1 METEEQSSGIIS
13 STSKTT
19 HSSSCSYSSNWTI
32 IHGSFEKSLTFETS
46 DSPIDDSDDAD
57 SNRKSPLV
65 LKPSSPESG
74 PCEIKLSFSQK
85 HEIRQVYVRST
96 ARIYEIYYARAL
108 QSSNEYL
115 CSVRCSIVAR
125 GDELLRES
133 DNEEAVPT
141 HTKVSDGESSEKKST
156 SENSIGTNED
166 DWVEVNPDSPPLD
179 NENISLPR
187 DTTANRRSPQ
197 DFYEATAE
205 ISDADP
211 CISLVLRLLSL
222 ENKGCIYVD
231 EVYVY
236 ADPVE
241 SSNLENQAVQ
251 RLQVG
256 NSAGSSLMAM
266 FVPTLLHM
274 TRSGVGQS
282 QDKHNSTTL
291 AERKQT
297 DKGPRKTES
306 TGYLNVIQRNEKIK
320 LPDWQDV
327 KLQEVS
333 EVSAEASE
341 FQIPA
346 PVSDK
351 KREYNSVASDDSHL
365 GRVME
370 QLISRVRRIEDIC
383 LRFEANMLKPINSME
398 ARLQRVEDQLEVFV
412 KNTQYSGFPSCVRFS
427 APAFSSLD
435 SSSSSFY
442 NDGSAN
448 PRAQSEMEKQDAP
461 IDDVSNSSEDISKSV
476 RAPKFLPSLVVTAPE
491 FSCGEEDEENVV
503 VPPKDPPLEKPK
515 QTLSIDDALAAA
527 LVGFSTMTISEPLKP
542 SESASKSTNEE
553 NVDESFKY
561 TESPTVTAP
570 ESTNEES
577 ANDKPSKYTQS
588 LKVTAP
594 DFSSEDNVYDDKVV
608 SPKIENGNLVVL
620 SDSFATNGDERTP
633 DSVSASSNTSS
644 ATQVANSVQFK
655 ETSEGGDG
663 LDKFCEEQ
671 SDGNFLGTTISFPS
685 ARSRDELTTDD
696 CQAADESSNR
706 ASKVPILDRFKILR
720 QLLNNQT
727 KHSADT
733 TKEAS
738 GASGRDVEKGSD
750 KDLLVEVPK
759 SSYASVLDFEAPILE
774 VKFALRENSSS
785 DLPLE
790 ALLTDTEIELET
802 SLVQKSGDGVITTE
816 LNDLVSVQDEERKTM
831 RTNNHLLVDLE
842 SYDAPVISEIAV
854 GLQDPLTSIKQEIV
868 ASLI

>member
-1 METEEQSSGIIS
+1 M
-13 STSKTT
+13 
-19 HSSSCSYSSNWTI
+19 
-32 IHGSFEKSLTFETS
+32 
-46 DSPIDDSDDAD
+46 
-57 SNRKSPLV
+57 
-65 LKPSSPESG
+65 
-74 PCEIKLSFSQK
+74 
-85 HEIRQVYVRST
+85 
-96 ARIYEIYYARAL
+96 
-108 QSSNEYL
+108 
-115 CSVRCSIVAR
+115 
-125 GDELLRES
+125 
-133 DNEEAVPT
+133 
-141 HTKVSDGESSEKKST
+141 
-156 SENSIGTNED
+156 
-166 DWVEVNPDSPPLD
+166 
-179 NENISLPR
+179 
-187 DTTANRRSPQ
+187 Q

-205 ISDADP
+205 ISDADS
-211 CISLVLRLLSL
+211 CISLVLRFLSL
-222 ENKGCIYVD
+222 ENKGCVYVD

-241 SSNLENQAVQ
+241 SSDLENQAVQ

-274 TRSGVGQS
+274 TRSGIGQS
-282 QDKHNSTTL
+282 QDKHNSNTM
-291 AERKQT
+291 AEREQT
-297 DKGPRKTES
+297 DKGPRKTDS
-306 TGYLNVIQRNEKIK
+306 TGYLNVIQRNEKSK

-327 KLQEVS
+327 KLQEVNG
-333 EVSAEASE
+333 VSAEASQ

-351 KREYNSVASDDSHL
+351 ERQYNSVASDDSHL

-370 QLISRVRRIEDIC
+370 QLISRVSRIEDIC

-448 PRAQSEMEKQDAP
+448 PHAQSEMEKQDAP
-461 IDDVSNSSEDISKSV
+461 IDDISKSSDDNSKSV
-476 RAPKFLPSLVVTAPE
+476 RAPKFLPSLVITAPE
-491 FSCGEEDEENVV
+491 FSCGEEDEENDVV

-527 LVGFSTMTISEPLKP
+527 LAGFSSMTISEPLKP

-553 NVDESFKY
+553 NGDDESLKY
-561 TESPTVTAP
+561 SESPTVTAP

-577 ANDKPSKYTQS
+577 ANDEPSKYTQS

-608 SPKIENGNLVVL
+608 SPKTENGNLVVP

-633 DSVSASSNTSS
+633 DSVSASSNTSFLVE
-644 ATQVANSVQFK
+644 TQVANSFQFK

-671 SDGNFLGTTISFPS
+671 SDGNSRGTTISFPS
-685 ARSRDELTTDD
+685 ARARDELTTDD
-696 CQAADESSNR
+696 YQAADESSNS
-706 ASKVPILDRFKILR
+706 ASKVPILHRFEILR
-720 QLLNNQT
+720 QLLYNQT
-727 KHSADT
+727 KDSADT

-774 VKFALRENSSS
+774 VKFASRENSSS
-785 DLPLE
+785 DFPLE
-790 ALLTDTEIELET
+790 ALLTDTAIERET
-802 SLVQKSGDGVITTE
+802 SLVQKSGDGMITTE
-816 LNDLVSVQDEERKTM
+816 PNDLGFVQDEERKTM